1 MKEFIN
7 IGIITNTHGI
17 KGELKIKPLTD
28 NKERYKYLEYFY
40 IENNN
45 EKIFIEKVWFKKDL
59 VVVKLK
65 DYNNINDV
73 LHFKSK
79 YVSITSDMLVKLPD
93 DSYFIFDLIDITVY
107 TKNGKEL
114 GKIKEVLQPGGNDV
128 YVIKD
133 NKREI
138 LIPAV
143 KEIIIEVNIPD
154 KKMIID
160 PIEGMV

>member
-1 MKEFIN
+1 MKELIK

-28 NKERYKYLEYFY
+28 DKERYKYLEYFY
-40 IENNN
+40 VENNN
-45 EKIFIEKVWFKKDL
+45 EKIFIERVWFKKDL
-59 VVVKLK
+59 VIVKLR

-73 LHFKSK
+73 LQFKSK
-79 YVSITSDMLVKLPD
+79 YVRITSDMLVKLPD

-107 TKNGKEL
+107 TKDGKEL
-114 GKIKEVLQPGGNDV
+114 GKIKEVLQSGGNDV